1 MINYFL
7 ILFKKIGILMKNKR
21 INSLF
26 TSEKKKVIREDE
38 NKIDYTS
45 SQYYTNDQIIQLKK
59 LFFETLY

>member
-1 MINYFL
+1 
-7 ILFKKIGILMKNKR
+7 MKNKR